1 MIKHIGLAT
10 AASLLALSAP
20 AISQSEA
27 ASSATATAT
36 MEVASYTAEQ
46 FFNST
51 SYGLAGGGE
60 HAFSADGKYILINS
74 DKSGVFNAYL
84 MPIDGGEPEMLTSS
98 TTNAT
103 FANTFFPTDNRIL
116 FRSDGGGDELNHVYV
131 RELDGSVKDL
141 TPGEGLTAS
150 FAGWSGDKKTF
161 FVSSNERNPAAFDI
175 YAYSAEDYSREML
188 FENPGNFFPAGMSD
202 DGRWMALARN
212 NSSADTDLFLVDL
225 KGDKTPKLITEHEG
239 NISHGSYGFSPDS
252 SKLIYS
258 TNEFGEFSQ
267 AWTYDLSTGEKALY
281 LKADWDVSSVSY
293 SPSARYRVT
302 RVNADAMTQLTLL
315 DQKTGKPVA
324 LTGVPEGN
332 LGAIRFNEDET
343 RLAFTVSSDT
353 SPSDIYVADLASGEA
368 KRLTSALNPAI
379 NEADLVTASIG
390 RFKSYDGVEVPGVLY
405 KPKGASADNP
415 APAIVWVHGGPGG
428 QRRRGYN
435 PTIQQLVNN
444 GYAVYAINIRGS
456 AGYGK
461 TFFHLDD
468 KRHGEADLGDVV
480 ASKKYL
486 QDMDWVANDRIAIA
500 GGSYGG
506 YMVAAALAFEP
517 DVFDAGVNI
526 FGVTNWVRTLKSIP
540 AWWGAN
546 RTALFDELG
555 DPETDEERL
564 RKISPLFHAS
574 NIVKPMLVVQ
584 GANDPRVLQVESDE
598 LVDAVKANGVPVEY
612 VLFPDEGHGFRRKEN
627 RVTAYEAYLTF
638 LDEHIGTSLGG

>member
-10 AASLLALSAP
+10 AVSLLALSAP

-415 APAIVWVHGGPGG
+415 APALVWVHGGPGG
-428 QRRRGYN
+428 QSRRGYN
-435 PTIQQLVNN
+435 PTIQHLVNN
-444 GYAVYAINIRGS
+444 GYAVYAINNRGS
-456 AGYGK
+456 SGYGK

-526 FGVTNWVRTLKSIP
+526 FGVTNWVRPLNSIP
-540 AWWGAN
+540 AWWA
-546 RTALFDELG
+546 RA
-555 DPETDEERL
+555 
-564 RKISPLFHAS
+564 
-574 NIVKPMLVVQ
+574 
-584 GANDPRVLQVESDE
+584 
-598 LVDAVKANGVPVEY
+598 
-612 VLFPDEGHGFRRKEN
+612 
-627 RVTAYEAYLTF
+627 
-638 LDEHIGTSLGG
+638 